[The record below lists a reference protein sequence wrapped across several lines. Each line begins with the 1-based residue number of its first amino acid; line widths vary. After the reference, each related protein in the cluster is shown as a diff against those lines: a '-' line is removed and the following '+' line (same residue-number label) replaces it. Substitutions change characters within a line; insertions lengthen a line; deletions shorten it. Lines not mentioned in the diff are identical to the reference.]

1 MDFGKKTGLSGAEIW
16 WNHWISKHSGLVLW
30 THPLVYCRCP
40 WSWTSYHRRGFSTL
54 FYARCWCRGALFV
67 GRGCTT
73 TKCSSTWEL
82 PLGCFTAGMWSKFS
96 VPSRKSSHILTLSYP
111 SGIGGSHA
119 WAGLGQSKENWQG
132 SSVRVRCFSLGKS
145 PAIMFFFKCVYHFFG
160 DAKFTKQWVFQ
171 KIFIGVK
178 HILINDLWFLFGILG
193 SNPFISWLCK
203 VTIIR
208 RCGSQMSCQ
217 CMLVGIQYPSSIFQF
232 SNWSI
237 IHRGFSCVSFI
248 KSRVRVANP
257 TNERK
262 CGAQPMP

>member
-1 MDFGKKTGLSGAEIW
+1 MQKSDETIEFPNIQVWCCGLILWCTAGAHGLEPATTGAGF
-16 WNHWISKHSGLVLW
+16 
-30 THPLVYCRCP
+30 
-40 WSWTSYHRRGFSTL
+40 RRFSTL
-54 FYARCWCRGALFV
+54 AVDVGVPFLSAEDALRQSAALPESYLWV
-67 GRGCTT
+67 ASLQGCDRNSQ
-73 TKCSSTWEL
+73 CHREN
-82 PLGCFTAGMWSKFS
+82 P
-96 VPSRKSSHILTLSYP
+96 HILTLSYP

-132 SSVRVRCFSLGKS
+132 SSVRVRCFSVGKS

-217 CMLVGIQYPSSIFQF
+217 CMLVGIQYPSSIFQYLPVQQLEHH
-232 SNWSI
+232 S
-237 IHRGFSCVSFI
+237 
-248 KSRVRVANP
+248 SRILL
-257 TNERK
+257 
-262 CGAQPMP
+262 CFFH

>member
-1 MDFGKKTGLSGAEIW
+1 MTKIPWLCEVSSTWWGGGTRFSRFVNLKTCGFFSATDMDFGKKTGLSGAEIW

-119 WAGLGQSKENWQG
+119 WQVWVSRK
-132 SSVRVRCFSLGKS
+132 RIGKD
-145 PAIMFFFKCVYHFFG
+145 H
-160 DAKFTKQWVFQ
+160 Q
-171 KIFIGVK
+171 
-178 HILINDLWFLFGILG
+178 
-193 SNPFISWLCK
+193 
-203 VTIIR
+203 
-208 RCGSQMSCQ
+208 
-217 CMLVGIQYPSSIFQF
+217 
-232 SNWSI
+232 
-237 IHRGFSCVSFI
+237 
-248 KSRVRVANP
+248 
-257 TNERK
+257 
-262 CGAQPMP
+262 